1 MNSRMNIKEITALV
15 KLLDDPDHEIYT
27 QVENKL
33 LSLGPSVIPVL
44 EGEWEISFDAIV
56 QQRIEQI
63 ISSIQFNNVKE
74 ELSKW
79 SEIDN
84 GDLFDGVF
92 IIAKYKYP
100 ELDKSHVND
109 LIDKIRLDVWL
120 ELNNALTAFE
130 KVKVLNHMFYN
141 LYQFSPNVSNYHSP
155 QNSYINNVLE
165 SRKGNPV
172 SLSVIYQ
179 IVANRLGIPIYGV
192 NLPQHFVLAY
202 KDEKLLDDIIRAAL
216 NQDSRL
222 ESKNGIIFYINAFNR
237 GAILSLSNIEQ
248 FLKQLNL
255 PIDNKYL
262 VPCSNIE
269 IIKRIL
275 RNLAFAY
282 QQQSEP
288 IRANQIIELLNIL
301 GDNIDLSEN
310 KSKDDEE
317 SESDDDE
324 F

>member
-1 MNSRMNIKEITALV
+1 MNIKEISALV
-15 KLLDDPDHEIYT
+15 KLLDDPDQEIYT
-27 QVENKL
+27 QVENRL

-44 EGEWEISFDAIV
+44 EGEWEVSFDAIV

-63 ISSIQFNNVKE
+63 ISSIQFNHIKE
-74 ELSKW
+74 ELTHW
-79 SEIDN
+79 SEIEN
-84 GDLFDGVF
+84 NDLFDGVF
-92 IIAKYKYP
+92 IVAKYKYP
-100 ELDKSHVND
+100 DLDKSHIND

-130 KVKVLNHMFYN
+130 KVKVLNHVFYN

-202 KDEKLLDDIIRAAL
+202 KDEKLLDDIIRSAL
-216 NQDSRL
+216 NQDSGL

-262 VPCSNIE
+262 IPCSNVE
-269 IIKRIL
+269 IVKRIL

-288 IRANQIIELLNIL
+288 IRTNQIIELLNIL
-301 GDNIDLSEN
+301 GDTIDLSDN

-317 SESDDDE
+317 SDGSDDE